1 MSINKAI
8 ISGYIGRQPEL
19 RVTQSGTSVLTFSVA
34 VNDRVP
40 DGNNGWTDYANWI
53 NVTVFGKRA
62 DGFHKVLNK
71 GDKVMID
78 GRLRYSTWKKDG
90 KNYSKLGVIADNVD
104 LAGGRRNDD
113 QAPAPQSEPPA
124 EPYQGSVYDE
134 DIPF

>member
-8 ISGYIGRQPEL
+8 ISGNIGQQPEL
-19 RVTQSGTSVLTFSVA
+19 RVTQNGTSVLTFSMA

-62 DGFHKVLNK
+62 DGLHKVLNK
-71 GDKVMID
+71 GDKVMVD
-78 GRLRYSTWKKDG
+78 GRLRYSKWEKDG
-90 KNYSKLGVIADNVD
+90 KTYSKIEVVADNVD
-104 LAGGRRNDD
+104 LAGKRRNDD
-113 QAPAPQSEPPA
+113 QAPTTQSEPPTEA
-124 EPYQGSVYDE
+124 YQGSVYDE